1 MKSCSDHTDNPPKSP
16 FEKGD
21 FENKSAKTMRTTTQE
36 SNNTLRLTWPAIIG
50 LALFFA
56 GVSESLRNL
65 WRLVRGEDALVSLI
79 FCLVFTA
86 AGVWIIRREKNNET
100 KRADNPNN

>member
-1 MKSCSDHTDNPPKSP
+1 M
-16 FEKGD
+16 E
-21 FENKSAKTMRTTTQE
+21 TTEQKQVR
-36 SNNTLRLTWPAIIG
+36 TLRLTWPAIIG

-79 FCLVFTA
+79 FCLVFTV
-86 AGVWIIRREKNNET
+86 AGVWIIRREKSNET
-100 KRADNPNN
+100 KRADRSND

>member
-1 MKSCSDHTDNPPKSP
+1 METTEQKQV
-16 FEKGD
+16 
-21 FENKSAKTMRTTTQE
+21 RT
-36 SNNTLRLTWPAIIG
+36 LCLTWSAIIG

-86 AGVWIIRREKNNET
+86 AGVWIIRREKSNET
-100 KRADNPNN
+100 KRADRSND